1 MEHDIKTGDIV
12 RSKAGR
18 DSGRYFVVV
27 RTEKNFA
34 FVCDG
39 DLRKIDSPKRKKFRH
54 LNYTGENSSFAR
66 EKIKNGEKLTNTEV
80 RREIQEFC
88 DRNNA

>member
-27 RTEKNFA
+27 RTEENFA

-39 DLRKIDSPKRKKFRH
+39 DLRKIDRPKRKKFRH
-54 LNYTGENSSFAR
+54 LNYTGENSSFAL

>member
-27 RTEKNFA
+27 RTEENFA

-54 LNYTGENSSFAR
+54 LNYTGENSSFAL